1 MNESAPNQP
10 STQSPQRNPAV
21 QHCCAARELSLEE
34 SRTANTNDYTTKIRA
49 SEAYCGAMPDLSGY
63 QDIRDF
69 IACVAHG
76 MLIGAID
83 AIEGPK
89 LLYAAQVASGV
100 LRHGPK
106 EQKQPVAYPP
116 TPLPASNQVSTQW

>member
-1 MNESAPNQP
+1 
-10 STQSPQRNPAV
+10 
-21 QHCCAARELSLEE
+21 
-34 SRTANTNDYTTKIRA
+34 
-49 SEAYCGAMPDLSGY
+49 MPDLSGY

-100 LRHGPK
+100 LRHEPK
-106 EQKQPVAYPP
+106 EQKQPVAYP
-116 TPLPASNQVSTQW
+116 LPPYLLVTRCRRNGNDRLHWQPQPISHEDLTV